1 MRLQITVNDDLV
13 KKIDKYAKMVG
24 ISRSAMCALWI
35 GQGVVGYEKAE
46 QIMNNNTMEFLK
58 NATTTK

>member
-13 KKIDKYAKMVG
+13 KKIDKYAKMIG

-35 GQGVVGYEKAE
+35 GQGVVGYEKANE
-46 QIMNNNTMEFLK
+46 LINNNTIEFLK
-58 NATTTK
+58 ESTTTK

>member
-13 KKIDKYAKMVG
+13 KKIDKYAKMIG

-35 GQGVVGYEKAE
+35 GQGVVGYEKADE
-46 QIMNNNTMEFLK
+46 LISNNTIEFLK
-58 NATTTK
+58 ESTTK

>member
-13 KKIDKYAKMVG
+13 KKIDKYAKMIG

-35 GQGVVGYEKAE
+35 GQGVVGYEKANE
-46 QIMNNNTMEFLK
+46 LINNNTIEFLK
-58 NATTTK
+58 ESTTK

>member
-13 KKIDKYAKMVG
+13 KKIDKYAKMIG

-35 GQGVVGYEKAE
+35 GQGVVGYILSREVYS
-46 QIMNNNTMEFLK
+46 TS
-58 NATTTK
+58 

>member
-13 KKIDKYAKMVG
+13 KKIDKYAKMIG

-35 GQGVVGYEKAE
+35 GQGVVGYEKADE
-46 QIMNNNTMEFLK
+46 LISNNTMKFLED
-58 NATTTK
+58 ASTTK

>member
-13 KKIDKYAKMVG
+13 KKIDKYAKMIG

-35 GQGVVGYEKAE
+35 GQGVVGYEKADE
-46 QIMNNNTMEFLK
+46 LISNNTIEFLK
-58 NATTTK
+58 ESTTTK

>member
-13 KKIDKYAKMVG
+13 KKIDKYAKMIG

-35 GQGVVGYEKAE
+35 GQGVVGYEKADE
-46 QIMNNNTMEFLK
+46 LISNNTIEFLK
-58 NATTTK
+58 ESATTK